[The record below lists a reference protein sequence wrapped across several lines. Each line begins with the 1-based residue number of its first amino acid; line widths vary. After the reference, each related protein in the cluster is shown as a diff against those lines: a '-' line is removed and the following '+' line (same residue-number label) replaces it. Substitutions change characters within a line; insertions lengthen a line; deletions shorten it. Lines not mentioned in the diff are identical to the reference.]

1 MQTLTEQ
8 RASGLLMH
16 ISSLP
21 GGHGIGD
28 LGNSSFDFIDFLV
41 KSGQSYW
48 QILPLGPVNSLFGNS
63 PYMSY
68 SAFAGNPL
76 LISLDILQEEGYL
89 QKDDLPA
96 SDFSQYLV
104 HFETVSALKQAALES
119 AWKSFQQKHDIKI
132 FDPFLAAH
140 TWVHEYAFFMA
151 LKDEYKHA
159 PWTQWPEELK
169 TRVPDALKKVRESK
183 KEQINYYIFEQYIF
197 FRQWENVHRYA
208 QKKNIQIIGDLPI
221 YVAHDSSDVWA
232 NQGIFELIPVKGT
245 PSHVAGVPPD
255 YFSKTGQRW
264 GNPLYRWNTND
275 KEVKKRLYDWWAKRL
290 KTILSIV
297 DVIRIDHFRGFADY
311 WSIPAAEKTA
321 VNGSWRRGP
330 GKSFF
335 REMEKKL
342 GKMPVIAEDLG
353 LITPEVEK
361 LRDDL
366 KFPGMKILLFAFTND
381 PENSYLPQNINKNC
395 IIYTGTHDNATAV
408 GWFLTPE
415 ISLEKKKWAKACANK
430 DDLDASTFHKDLLYL
445 AQTSVACLSIIPL
458 QDVLGFGNDCRMN
471 TPGTT
476 KGNWQWRCAKRFF
489 TQKAAESLYK
499 STRLANRLPTIHKKR
514 NP

>member
-28 LGNSSFDFIDFLV
+28 LGTSSFDFIDFLADA
-41 KSGQSYW
+41 GQSYW
-48 QILPLGPVNSLFGNS
+48 QILPLGPVSPIFGNS

-89 QKDDLPA
+89 QIEDLP
-96 SDFSQYLV
+96 SFEFSQYIV
-104 HFETVSALKQAALES
+104 SFETVSTLKQAGLQS
-119 AWKSFQQKHDIKI
+119 AWKSFRQKHDIKI
-132 FDPFLAAH
+132 FDSFLANH
-140 TWVHEYAFFMA
+140 TWVTEYAFFMA

-169 TRVPDALKKVRESK
+169 TRDPETLQKVRVRK
-183 KEQINYYIFEQYIF
+183 KEQINYYLFEQYIF
-197 FRQWENVHRYA
+197 FRQWEKLHRYA
-208 QKKNIQIIGDLPI
+208 YKKDIKIIGDLPI

-232 NQGIFELIPVKGT
+232 NQSIFELNPVKGT
-245 PSHVAGVPPD
+245 PTHVAGVPPD

-264 GNPLYRWNTND
+264 GNPLYRWNT
-275 KEVKKRLYDWWAKRL
+275 KEKKVKKGLFDWWAKRL
-290 KTILSIV
+290 QTTLSIV
-297 DVIRIDHFRGFADY
+297 DVIRIDHFRGFAAY

-321 VNGSWRRGP
+321 VNGSWKKGP
-330 GKSFF
+330 GKIFF

-342 GKMPVIAEDLG
+342 GNLPVIAEDLG
-353 LITPEVEK
+353 FITPEVEK

-366 KFPGMKILLFAFTND
+366 KYPGMKILLFAFTND
-381 PENSYLPQNINKNC
+381 PKNSYLPQNIDKNC
-395 IIYTGTHDNATAV
+395 VIYTGTHDNATAV

-415 ISLEKKKWAKACANK
+415 ISLAKKKWAKACANK
-430 DDLDASTFHKDLLYL
+430 DDLEASTFHKDLLYL
-445 AQTSVACLSIIPL
+445 AQTSVACLSIIPF
-458 QDVLGFGNDCRMN
+458 QDILGFGNDCRMN

-489 TQKAAESLYK
+489 TREAAESLHK
-499 STRLANRLPTIHKKR
+499 STRLANRLPTIQKKSAL
-514 NP
+514 